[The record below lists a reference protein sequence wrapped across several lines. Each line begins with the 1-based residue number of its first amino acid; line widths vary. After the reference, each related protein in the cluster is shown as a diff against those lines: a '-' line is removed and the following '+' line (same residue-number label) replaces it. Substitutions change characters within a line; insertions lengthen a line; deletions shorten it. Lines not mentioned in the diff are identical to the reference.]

1 MTATGAGVCPP
12 VSGTRSVSAADVL
25 PGSVAR
31 R

>member
-1 MTATGAGVCPP
+1 MTATGAGAVPP